1 MPENIVFC
9 EYFAFSVD
17 VWLWISFI
25 DYFFDITCYNYNI
38 NLFSVYTVN
47 YGIYVLTTFWLYF
60 STVNFS
66 VSRILCYEYMH
77 DTYISMFDLNR
88 RSSIEMYLLLCCV
101 VSG

>member
-38 NLFSVYTVN
+38 NLFSV
-47 YGIYVLTTFWLYF
+47 
-60 STVNFS
+60 
-66 VSRILCYEYMH
+66 ILLIMVF
-77 DTYISMFDLNR
+77 MF
-88 RSSIEMYLLLCCV
+88 
-101 VSG
+101 